1 MLIVGGC
8 LTGWQIAL
16 IAAFCVLL
24 NEQLDPFPW
33 TTESGIPRII
43 LTFIAYFGTGLF
55 VSEVARSRRQAMQHL
70 RRIEQES
77 DLRRQ
82 TEEQMRILIESSPA
96 AILTVDSDGSVL
108 LANSAAYQL
117 LDLASGTLPG
127 RHVGDFLPELA
138 HVPALSAGRP
148 FRTVMQCRGRRNN
161 GEIFVAG
168 IWFSTYRTASG
179 PRLTAIVLDASQD
192 LRDREEFGLRQL
204 MATTRI
210 LVGTVSHEIRNL
222 CGAIRIVYTN
232 LSRKSAATDNEDLKT
247 FFTRPNQESRTTFFA
262 ENQQ

>member
-1 MLIVGGC
+1 MQATTRQQGWNALVNIAFSFPARNRKASLGLAALLIAVIAFLDWQIELNVSLGVLYLFPMLIVGGC

-33 TTESGIPRII
+33 TTESGIPRIL

-127 RHVGDFLPELA
+127 RHVGEFLPELA

-161 GEIFVAG
+161 GEIFVA
-168 IWFSTYRTASG
+168 T
-179 PRLTAIVLDASQD
+179 
-192 LRDREEFGLRQL
+192 
-204 MATTRI
+204 
-210 LVGTVSHEIRNL
+210 
-222 CGAIRIVYTN
+222 
-232 LSRKSAATDNEDLKT
+232 
-247 FFTRPNQESRTTFFA
+247 
-262 ENQQ
+262 